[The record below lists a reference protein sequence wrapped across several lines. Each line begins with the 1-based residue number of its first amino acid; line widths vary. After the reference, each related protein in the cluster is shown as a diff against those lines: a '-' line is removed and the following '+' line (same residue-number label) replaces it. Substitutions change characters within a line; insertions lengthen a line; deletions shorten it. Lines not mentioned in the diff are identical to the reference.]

1 MSKVTEIY
9 NKLDQ
14 NLSSNVTLV
23 NDLNTEMSRLVSQAY
38 SQAMASDEG
47 FCFKFTLPI
56 TAVTNLFQLVKLDQD
71 EVGKAF
77 QEDWKY
83 PSHANMYADPYYHI
97 LMLLLYYGLRK
108 KKEIM
113 VEHALFLILIKT
125 WNGRKAKYLKFC
137 DKRVMNYVV
146 THMVNNKHL
155 ISKYESPLNLIKE
168 YFIPTLL
175 SKYSSEILKD
185 PYRMRQ
191 LFMQIWVRVDQI
203 FGFNMR
209 VNPITGVNEAQ
220 GGILPLY
227 MKAKKDNLTLATPT
241 IATGD
246 EEEPDFDQY
255 STIHNRDEITSS
267 TTDFITMNT
276 QTQYPASF
284 ISTVN
289 GYTKVSS
296 HVIEEMLKAMHSHK
310 FYDILHNIISIILS
324 RTSVVD
330 KSDICGNDFMVNV
343 KKNVISSKNTD
354 DIRNIQKLLDALC
367 IQIFDG
373 PSLKLDFNKYSNVQR
388 IQIRN
393 VLIYGLIYNLKKIN
407 CQGQSI

>member
-1 MSKVTEIY
+1 
-9 NKLDQ
+9 
-14 NLSSNVTLV
+14 
-23 NDLNTEMSRLVSQAY
+23 
-38 SQAMASDEG
+38 
-47 FCFKFTLPI
+47 
-56 TAVTNLFQLVKLDQD
+56 
-71 EVGKAF
+71 
-77 QEDWKY
+77 
-83 PSHANMYADPYYHI
+83 
-97 LMLLLYYGLRK
+97 
-108 KKEIM
+108 
-113 VEHALFLILIKT
+113 
-125 WNGRKAKYLKFC
+125 
-137 DKRVMNYVV
+137 
-146 THMVNNKHL
+146 
-155 ISKYESPLNLIKE
+155 
-168 YFIPTLL
+168 
-175 SKYSSEILKD
+175 
-185 PYRMRQ
+185 MRT
-191 LFMQIWVRVDQI
+191 
-203 FGFNMR
+203 
-209 VNPITGVNEAQ
+209 TGVNEAQ

-343 KKNVISSKNTD
+343 KKNVISSKNRIFGRKMTA
-354 DIRNIQKLLDALC
+354 RAMATLC
-367 IQIFDG
+367 F
-373 PSLKLDFNKYSNVQR
+373 
-388 IQIRN
+388 
-393 VLIYGLIYNLKKIN
+393 
-407 CQGQSI
+407 